1 MSPTATT
8 AISAQAA
15 SMPTSTGDQ
24 GRNPAG
30 PLPLDR
36 RHRGGRRLPRLRRS
50 GLYHGPGPGRGRRPG
65 DDV

>member
-8 AISAQAA
+8 AISAPVA

-24 GRNPAG
+24 GRNAAG
-30 PLPLDR
+30 PLRLDR
-36 RHRGGRRLPRLRRS
+36 RHRGRRRLPRLRRG
-50 GLYHGPGPGRGRRPG
+50 GLHYGPGSGRRRRPG